1 MLDFQKEAKPTEL
14 NSVVQIHALETKIF
28 VIPIQPNLTLQSKHV
43 FRMILYVTLPS
54 RIGGTVEGK
63 LMGFATQNWRTTLSS
78 EGLKGSFND
87 GLNRLLLADI
97 ESNGAIATHKIHIDK
112 HLSST
117 FFIIRL
123 LH

>member
-28 VIPIQPNLTLQSKHV
+28 VIPIQPNLTLQHV